1 MGQMR
6 ILIRFFAAA
15 ALVFMLLPGIPVWA
29 GSNGNNECPV
39 GLLSGMS
46 FDDEFG
52 AGTSDITRCLERR
65 HNIKVVVQINQL
77 YNTGTTKPYA
87 LGNIT
92 NLLNDYE
99 VTHGLKI
106 GHDYEVVVVV
116 HGSGGPMALNNNAAT
131 PNTNS
136 NPFQSQ
142 IEELIA
148 KGVAIYVCMN
158 TARTLGAKTDQLIPG
173 VQYVPSGVS
182 AIVDFQNLG
191 YVYLQP

>member
-1 MGQMR
+1 MRTIKELMG
-6 ILIRFFAAA
+6 FFAASV
-15 ALVFMLLPGIPVWA
+15 LVFMIPGGIPVWA

-39 GLLSGMS
+39 GLLSGLS

-52 AGTSDITRCLERR
+52 PGASNATRCLERR
-65 HNIKVVVQINQL
+65 HNLRVAVQINQL
-77 YNTGTTKPYA
+77 YNTGTTQPYA

-99 VTHGLKI
+99 VTHGLRI

-116 HGSGGPMALNNNAAT
+116 HGPGGPMVLNNDAAT
-131 PNTNS
+131 PNANF

-142 IEELIA
+142 IEQLIA
-148 KGVAIYVCMN
+148 KGVDIYVCMN
-158 TARTLGAKTDQLIPG
+158 TARNLGAKTDQLIPG

-182 AIVDFQNLG
+182 TIVDFQNMG